1 MGVDPHNQKDAPVD
15 FLATDWVI
23 HHTSEVPVVAE
34 PSGASSQSP
43 PPPNG
48 NDSGSIESH
57 EKTKVDDDTG
67 DDTATVTGHEH
78 DSTSNAVAKEV
89 QTVKANNQVPPFES
103 QLVPKMKK
111 QLDTRPIS
119 LGQLVDEI
127 KGIYAGFVMLE
138 RKCVELVPNLMPP
151 TDDPLD
157 ITKYLLMIPEAKL
170 VLLQNSE
177 TRPTRTVR
185 TWYLKVHKDA
195 AEGDKKPSATLGST
209 KKDSPATGE
218 DLSTTPSTTTET
230 LPTASK
236 DSAAATSEETL
247 SHPHVSEKI
256 TPQVGTPEDYLHGFQ
271 VALESRA
278 KELGWPEY
286 EEIAAATT
294 AEIGDEGRQKVIDGK
309 YFLALG
315 YELVDQILRD
325 LESAKEKEA
334 APEEIKS
341 ESEEKP
347 ETKLPCD
354 AEFRQLS
361 DQSLYKKVGSEYW
374 VLIKGQWV
382 PSLNAEQLAVLMLL
396 HRTLLH
402 ETHDFFLASQHPS
415 APAALK
421 GLAVKYAIPKRMWK
435 FGIQSF
441 LDVMVKRHVE
451 CGDHMASFIILAYQM
466 VSLLD
471 ESVPRFYDIWIECKA
486 DLARY
491 GMATQ
496 SNDEGACQRWHDIA
510 KEEFTRAHSKNPTT
524 GRIYHHLAVVA
535 WPRTRVSRD
544 KAFEASVSQ
553 FFYYTKALVVKVP
566 FFPARQSVLFLIKTI
581 VARNET
587 DAEKPASRPQT
598 DKDHFLTAVSHL
610 ILASLEPETLRK
622 NGYKD
627 RRSDHVQAV
636 YAALEKIK
644 IGAAS
649 SKTSRIR
656 PSPQL
661 GLLLCHL
668 LLGIPLVDKRWSP
681 MMAAWAPD
689 LVTAAD
695 RADSDAMANARD
707 IHEVTIELI
716 RTMVPYLLEEADT
729 RDLRLWGFIYV
740 MLVFMRSLKTRPD
753 LLEWFGSAFQAQ
765 LLAPFLNMLL
775 REDEARGAVAWN
787 SAFQSSELVT
797 ICSLLNEKKKLDK
810 YGLSTEDSRRKYL
823 CEQEEQRKAELSKA
837 KGEAKDATAS
847 DTAHEK
853 DLDTETPDWELMY
866 ANTLPEH
873 SLLAGH
879 FFAREAEPEP
889 CDKSV
894 EKPAGDAAAPDA
906 TPAAAV
912 QTAKEAEE
920 AEVRR
925 QEGLRRDPPL
935 FPHGWLERSKYDYG
949 EIQVRSN
956 YVQDA
961 ESYDARSI
969 QLLRLAAQLNDYFF
983 VFGTDNEG
991 RYWISVPGASSVP
1004 MPDPN
1009 KKMPEIVE
1017 RDGGVRVVY
1026 VHPSFLTAEMK
1037 MEKKRAAREEKRQK
1051 EKERQ
1056 KEEERQKEDE
1066 AKATTDVATDVN
1078 KKAEGDVEE
1087 APEAVNVPAVAPNT
1101 TASEDGDHDHEPSSA
1116 YEMDLD
1122 KTIGLGKTT
1131 VAAEPTEAEPT
1142 EAKPET
1148 TLPMRTKGND
1158 AGPDAAAARVPLN
1171 EGVLDN
1177 MPRMENPVKAIK
1189 RWRASSKEPGAE
1201 DEDEDKDEEEW
1212 ERLSNESHG
1221 DAKVE
1226 TRSMFSRFFFG

>member
-1 MGVDPHNQKDAPVD
+1 MGGGPHNAKDAPAD
-15 FLATDWVI
+15 SCLMTDSVI
-23 HHTSEVPVVAE
+23 HHTSD
-34 PSGASSQSP
+34 ASSQSP
-43 PPPNG
+43 PLSPDGNG
-48 NDSGSIESH
+48 SVSIGSH
-57 EKTKVDDDTG
+57 EKTKVDDDTE
-67 DDTATVTGHEH
+67 DETATVTGHEQY
-78 DSTSNAVAKEV
+78 SSNAVVAKEV
-89 QTVKANNQVPPFES
+89 QTVKANNQDPSPFDS
-103 QLVPKMKK
+103 QPGPEMKK

-119 LGQLVDEI
+119 QEQLVDEV
-127 KGIYAGFVMLE
+127 KLIYAGLAMVE
-138 RKCVELVPNLMPP
+138 RKCIELVSNLMPP
-151 TDDPLD
+151 TDGPLD
-157 ITKYLLMIPEAKL
+157 ITKYLLMIPESKL
-170 VLLQNSE
+170 VLLQSSE
-177 TRPTRTVR
+177 TRPNRTVR

-195 AEGDKKPSATLGST
+195 AEGDQKP
-209 KKDSPATGE
+209 
-218 DLSTTPSTTTET
+218 
-230 LPTASK
+230 
-236 DSAAATSEETL
+236 
-247 SHPHVSEKI
+247 SHPHVSEKT

-271 VALESRA
+271 VALEARA

-286 EEIAAATT
+286 KEIAAATT
-294 AEIGDEGRQKVIDGK
+294 AEIGDEGRQKVLDGK
-309 YFLALG
+309 YFLAIG

-325 LESAKEKEA
+325 LESAREKAEKEA
-334 APEEIKS
+334 AAP
-341 ESEEKP
+341 EEKP
-347 ETKLPCD
+347 ETELPCH

-382 PSLNAEQLAVLMLL
+382 PSLNAEQLAALIWL
-396 HRTLLH
+396 HRTVLH

-415 APAALK
+415 ASAALK
-421 GLAVKYAIPKRMWK
+421 ELAAKYAIPSRMWR
-435 FGIQSF
+435 FGIHSF
-441 LDVMVKRHVE
+441 LDVMVKRRVE
-451 CGDHMASFIILAYQM
+451 CGEHLADFIILAYQM
-466 VSLLD
+466 MSLLD
-471 ESVPRFYDIWIECKA
+471 ESVPRFYDTWIECKA

-496 SNDEGACQRWHDIA
+496 SDDEGASQRWHDIA
-510 KEEFTRAHSKNPTT
+510 KEGFTRAMSKNPTT

-535 WPRTRVSRD
+535 QARTRVSPD
-544 KAFEASVSQ
+544 GKFEASVSQ

-566 FFPARQSVLFLIKTI
+566 FFPARETVLFLIKTI
-581 VARNET
+581 VARNEKE
-587 DAEKPASRPQT
+587 AEKPASRPQT

-622 NGYKD
+622 NGYED

-636 YAALEKIK
+636 YAALKKIK

-649 SKTSRIR
+649 SKTSRIC

-661 GLLLCHL
+661 GLLLCQL
-668 LLGIPLVDKRWSP
+668 LLGIPLVDERRSP

-753 LLEWFGSAFQAQ
+753 LLEWFGSAFHAQ

-775 REDEARGAVAWN
+775 REDEARGGLALE
-787 SAFQSSELVT
+787 SASQSSELVT

-823 CEQEEQRKAELSKA
+823 CEQEDQRKAELIKA
-837 KGEAKDATAS
+837 KAEAEEAMVTREETTTS

-853 DLDTETPDWELMY
+853 DLDTKTPDWELMY

-889 CDKSV
+889 CDESL
-894 EKPAGDAAAPDA
+894 EKPAGGAVVVACPAAAPDA
-906 TPAAAV
+906 TLAAAV

-935 FPHGWLERSKYDYG
+935 FPNGWLKRSKYDYD

-961 ESYDARSI
+961 ETYDARSI
-969 QLLRLAAQLNDYFF
+969 QLLRLAAQLTDHFF
-983 VFGTDNEG
+983 VFETDEEG

-1004 MPDPN
+1004 KPDPN
-1009 KKMPEIVE
+1009 KKMPDIVE

-1026 VHPSFLTAEMK
+1026 VHPSFHAAEIK
-1037 MEKKRAAREEKRQK
+1037 WEKKKAAREEKRQK
-1051 EKERQ
+1051 EKKRQ
-1056 KEEERQKEDE
+1056 KEEEE
-1066 AKATTDVATDVN
+1066 AKATTDVGTDVN
-1078 KKAEGDVEE
+1078 EKAEGDAQE
-1087 APEAVNVPAVAPNT
+1087 APEAVNVPAVAPST
-1101 TASEDGDHDHEPSSA
+1101 VSEDGDHEPSSA

-1122 KTIGLGKTT
+1122 KTIGLGKATA
-1131 VAAEPTEAEPT
+1131 AAEPTEAEPT
-1142 EAKPET
+1142 EAKVKT
-1148 TLPMRTKGND
+1148 TLPVRGVDGAQRTKGSD
-1158 AGPDAAAARVPLN
+1158 AGPDTAAAKATVRLSK
-1171 EGVLDN
+1171 GVLNN
-1177 MPRMENPVKAIK
+1177 MPRMENPTKAIK
-1189 RWRASSKEPGAE
+1189 RWRASSNGPGAE